1 MGVFFFLNSIDKGIV
16 MQNKAIGVKGLIMKE
31 NRVLVLSKPNCDLDL
46 PGGRIEDGESLIEG
60 LYREILEETGLEV
73 KIMAPLIQWSFLKDS
88 ALLVRGI
95 TYYCQYLSGRV
106 ILSNEHSEYYWF
118 ERYAV
123 EWLNWKRP
131 FLDNRG
137 HDLVGCLQK
146 QDDRFQK
153 PYKGSL
159 IKGEN

>member
-1 MGVFFFLNSIDKGIV
+1 MENR
-16 MQNKAIGVKGLIMKE
+16 AWGVKSLIMREEKA
-31 NRVLVLSKPNCDLDL
+31 LVLFKSNGDLDL
-46 PGGRIEDGESLIEG
+46 PGGRVEEGEDPEES
-60 LYREILEETGLEV
+60 LYREIFEETGLAV
-73 KIMAPLIQWSFLKDS
+73 KIGTPLLQWSFMKDS
-88 ALLVRGI
+88 ALFVRGI
-95 TYYCQYLSGRV
+95 TYYCHYLSGRI

-131 FLDNRG
+131 FLDNGG

-153 PYKGSL
+153 PYKASL